1 MTNPQADKKGN
12 DFISDLHDIPKSRA
26 LYERAKEL
34 IPGGGT
40 MLLSKL
46 PELGAPGRQPVYYRR
61 AQGCEVEDIDGNV
74 FIDFIGDVGATILG
88 RADPDVNAAVHA
100 AVDQGNFCTL
110 NNPCEVELAELLTEI
125 IPCAQQVRFAS
136 GGGEADA
143 VAIRIAR
150 GYTGRDIVAFCG
162 YHGWHDWYLAAN
174 LGKNGDLD
182 GHLMPGLISLGVP
195 RQLEGTA
202 LPFEYNNLDSLKKL
216 LESKPGQFAAII
228 MEATRSTP
236 PVNGFLQGVR
246 ELATKHGAVLI
257 FDEVVTGFRMALGG
271 AQEYFGVT
279 PDLATFAKSISNGYA
294 MAAITGQRKIM
305 ETVNNQFISSTYWTD
320 ALGVAAALASL
331 KKIRDT
337 GVIEYVWDIGQKLM
351 TGLENALKT
360 AGVAGK
366 VTGWPPILGL
376 AFDHQDEEMAR
387 AIATFFVRRQL
398 ARGFLVR
405 GHYYLTAAHT
415 AQHLDQ
421 YLLAARDS
429 LEELKLSLANGNLM
443 RDIEFSPS
451 RPLFKRFA

>member
-1 MTNPQADKKGN
+1 MTDPQVDKSGKN
-12 DFISDLHDIPKSRA
+12 LISDLPDISKSSE

-46 PELGAPGRQPVYYRR
+46 PDLAAPGRQPAYYKR

-74 FIDFIGDVGATILG
+74 FIDFVGDIGATILG

-100 AVDQGNFCTL
+100 AVDEGNFCTL
-110 NNPCEVELAELLTEI
+110 NNPREVELAQLLTEI
-125 IPCAQQVRFAS
+125 IPCAEQVRFAR
-136 GGGEADA
+136 GGGEADV

-150 GYTGRDIVAFCG
+150 GYTGRDLVAFCG

-182 GHLMPGLISLGVP
+182 GHLMPGLVSRGVP
-195 RQLEGTA
+195 RQLEGTT
-202 LPFEYNNLDSLKKL
+202 LPFEYNNLDSLEQL
-216 LESKPGQFAAII
+216 LESKQGQFAAII

-236 PVNGFLQGVR
+236 PAAGFLEGVR
-246 ELATKHGAVLI
+246 ELATKHGVVLI

-279 PDLATFAKSISNGYA
+279 PDMATFAKSISNGYA
-294 MAAITGQRKIM
+294 MAAITGRRKIM

-320 ALGVAAALASL
+320 SLGTAAALASI
-331 KKIRDT
+331 KKIRDA
-337 GVIEYVWDIGQKLM
+337 GVIKHVWDIGKKLM
-351 TGLENALKT
+351 TGLEEALTT

-366 VTGWPPILGL
+366 ITGWAPVLGL
-376 AFDHQDEEMAR
+376 TFQHEDEETAR
-387 AIATFFVRRQL
+387 AISTFFVRRQL
-398 ARGFLVR
+398 ARGFLAG
-405 GHYYLTAAHT
+405 GHHYMTAAHT
-415 AQHLDQ
+415 ADHVDQ
-421 YLLAARDS
+421 YLSAVRQT
-429 LEELKLSLANGNLM
+429 LEELKLSLAEGNLM
-443 RDIEFSPS
+443 RDIESSPS